1 MNEYGQLILCN
12 KHNFASKS
20 IINPIIL
27 MRKLRLQPNLSD
39 FKGCGL
45 SVTTYTHTHTHT
57 HTHTNTHISFYDSQT
72 SSQNSISTYTTGHQ
86 TKLTNG
92 LSLQNHKN
100 WLKQ

>member
-45 SVTTYTHTHTHT
+45 SVTTHTHTHT
-57 HTHTNTHISFYDSQT
+57 HTQTHTYLFMIPKHPVKIQLAHTLLAI
-72 SSQNSISTYTTGHQ
+72 
-86 TKLTNG
+86 KLN
-92 LSLQNHKN
+92 
-100 WLKQ
+100 